1 MNPKP
6 VFFIV
11 GAPKCGTTALYYYL
25 KQHPQLYLPQKEL
38 YFFGSDFTFRHP
50 RPTHSYYLSLFKEA
64 KPGQLCGEASVWYLY
79 SQNAAREIYD
89 FNPNARIIIMLRN
102 PVQMLY
108 ALHSQQ
114 VYEGNENLPVFEDA
128 LLAEPLRRR
137 GKMLPP
143 LIGCPYEGLFYSDVA
158 RFTPQVSRFL
168 NVFGPDR
175 VKIILY
181 DDFAANAAA
190 VYRQTLAFLGVDAG
204 FTVETKRINP
214 NKTIKYP
221 LLRNLLKRRSAAWV
235 NLVKT
240 LLPSKKVRKWVQNKL
255 WAVNTQYEERKPLN
269 PQTQAFLEQAFTPDI
284 AALSRLLN
292 RNLLHWVSAAEDT
305 K

>member
-6 VFFIV
+6 SFFIV
-11 GAPKCGTTALYYYL
+11 GAPKCGTTALYFYL

-50 RPTHSYYLSLFKEA
+50 RPSLQYYGSLFTSA
-64 KPGQLCGEASVWYLY
+64 LPAQLCGEASVWYLY
-79 SQNAAREIYD
+79 SKKAAEEIFA
-89 FNPNARIIIMLRN
+89 FNPNAKIIIMLRN

-114 VYEGNENLPVFEDA
+114 IYEGNENLPVFEEA

-143 LIGCPYEGLFYSDVA
+143 LIGCPYEGLYYSDVA
-158 RFTPQVSRFL
+158 RYTPQVSRYL

-190 VYRQTLAFLGVDAG
+190 VYQQALEFLGVDAG
-204 FTVETKRINP
+204 FTVATKRINP

-221 LLRNLLKRRSAAWV
+221 LLRNLLKYRSAAWV
-235 NLVKT
+235 KVVKT
-240 LLPSKKVRKWVQNKL
+240 LLPSKKARKWVQNKL
-255 WAVNTQYEERKPLN
+255 WAANTQYEERKPLD

-292 RNLLHWVSAAEDT
+292 RNLMHWVAGNT
-305 K
+305 NKK